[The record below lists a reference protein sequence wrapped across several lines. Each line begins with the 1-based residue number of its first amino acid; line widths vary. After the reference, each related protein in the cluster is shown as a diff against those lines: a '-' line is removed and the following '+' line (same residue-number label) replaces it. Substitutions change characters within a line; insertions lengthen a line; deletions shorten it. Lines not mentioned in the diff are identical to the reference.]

1 MKEEILK
8 GIQAIKAKFEEVPVV
23 EEKTFAEVT
32 LVDGET
38 VLSYEGELAEG
49 TAVFVVGEDGEQIPA
64 PEGTHSLGGEMVGTS
79 IVVNAEGIIES
90 VVTEE
95 VVEEEA
101 TAAVEEAMSSE
112 SISALVE
119 EKMAAITAPIN
130 ALCESFAKYMDSQDE
145 KFKALEEKLSKFSAS
160 PSADKGKKK
169 FERADN
175 LTPRQRQMLSRVETI
190 KNRK

>member
-49 TAVFVVGEDGEQIPA
+49 TAVFLVGEDGEQIPA

-90 VVTEE
+90 VVTED

-101 TAAVEEAMSSE
+101 AAVEEAMSSE
-112 SISALVE
+112 SINALVE

-130 ALCESFAKYMDSQDE
+130 ALCESFAKYMDAQDE
-145 KFKALEEKLSKFSAS
+145 KFTALEEKLAKFSAA

>member
-101 TAAVEEAMSSE
+101 TAVEEAMSSE

-130 ALCESFAKYMDSQDE
+130 ALCESFANYMDSQDE
-145 KFKALEEKLSKFSAS
+145 KFAALEEKLSKFSAS

>member
-49 TAVFVVGEDGEQIPA
+49 TAVFLVGEDGEQIPA

-79 IVVNAEGIIES
+79 IVVRPKGIIES

-101 TAAVEEAMSSE
+101 TAVEEAMSSE
-112 SISALVE
+112 SINALVE

-130 ALCESFAKYMDSQDE
+130 ALCESFAKYMDAQDE
-145 KFKALEEKLSKFSAS
+145 KFTALEEKLAKFSAA